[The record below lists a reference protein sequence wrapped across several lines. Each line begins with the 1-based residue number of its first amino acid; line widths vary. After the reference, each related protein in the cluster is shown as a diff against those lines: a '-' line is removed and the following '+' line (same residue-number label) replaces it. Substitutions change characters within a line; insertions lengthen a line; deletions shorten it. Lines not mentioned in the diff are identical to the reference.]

1 MVVDVE
7 TGFLERESRGSHDSG
22 FVAEAGGQD
31 AEVLLEGGAQLVAKI
46 VVERSKEEWSSLGDA
61 ATDDDGFWVQEPAAV
76 HQGGGEFFGDPVP
89 DFQSN
94 FVAAFGNFCQ
104 MGRRAVFVGLGISGG
119 FISGLGHGG
128 DLLVADVVFERAA
141 VAVGSV
147 GSVVVDGRLAEFA
160 GNEVGS
166 ANHAAINDESASD
179 SGAERKGHEVI
190 EATSG
195 PALPFGVGHAI
206 GVIFHGDGEIN
217 ALAEFFLE
225 ENTLPSFDVGQVVDH
240 AGGEVDKAGHSDAD
254 GFDFGVT
261 GAEFFDEPGNLLDQ
275 GCGLFEFLGVDPGG
289 FLNDIA
295 TVKDSGF
302 HRSSAKIDSNSKRD
316 VTHYRK
322 IRGLERKGKRLFLKI
337 VISLSNQANS
347 MEC

>member
-1 MVVDVE
+1 MKR
-7 TGFLERESRGSHDSG
+7 TFWA
-22 FVAEAGGQD
+22 VAGYTAGLGTSLYVQKR
-31 AEVLLEGGAQLVAKI
+31 VKKT
-46 VVERSKEEWSSLGDA
+46 VERVAPEQVRADVADRSRRAAGKARDAMVDIRDA
-61 ATDDDGFWVQEPAAV
+61 ANEGLTA
-76 HQGGGEFFGDPVP
+76 
-89 DFQSN
+89 
-94 FVAAFGNFCQ
+94 
-104 MGRRAVFVGLGISGG
+104 MRAEKA
-119 FISGLGHGG
+119 
-128 DLLVADVVFERAA
+128 DL
-141 VAVGSV
+141 
-147 GSVVVDGRLAEFA
+147 LAEFA
-160 GNEVGS
+160 GDEVGS
-166 ANHAAINDESASD
+166 ADHAAINDKSASD
-179 SGAERKGHEVI
+179 SGAKGKGDEVI
-190 EATSG
+190 ESTSG
-195 PALPFGVGHAI
+195 SALPFGVGHAI

-302 HRSSAKIDSNSKRD
+302 HRSYAKIDSNSKRD

-322 IRGLERKGKRLFLKI
+322 IRGSERKGKRLFLKI